1 MKNRIAL
8 VPLFV
13 LFVLAQLPAQQPLSL
28 SQAIEK
34 GLKQNFQVLIAQ
46 QEVAIAQNDNNW
58 VVAGKYPAIDFT
70 LNVNNGYQQNNN
82 PASFL
87 REFYSVS
94 SGIQPGVEAVWVLF
108 DGYRVRFTKQQLE
121 TLERLSQGN
130 AQVAV
135 ENAIESV
142 ILAYYNALVE
152 REQLEVRERV
162 LTLSRDRLSYE
173 RVRQEYGQAGAFDV
187 LQTQDAYIND
197 SMSYLIQRT
206 TFENALRNLNTTMG
220 EPDLSV
226 RYTLTDQLAYEAP
239 AYELEALRSRMLANN
254 RSLQNLQVNRELA
267 RIQTDLRETTRQPRV
282 DVRTGMVYNFNRN
295 HASTGIFA
303 SGEERDLGGI
313 QSSSFNGF
321 INFSASYTLF
331 DWGLRQRQIERAK
344 MEELIAQLNIND
356 LQRTLSNNLENTL
369 AEYNNQKELLA
380 VTTQLVN
387 NAQRNLEIAEE
398 RFRGGLINSFDYR
411 TIQLG
416 YINATQSQLN
426 AYFNLKTTE
435 TELIRL
441 IGGLVR

>member
-1 MKNRIAL
+1 MKKRVAL
-8 VPLFV
+8 VCQ
-13 LFVLAQLPAQQPLSL
+13 LAVFAMVSLQAQESLSL

-34 GLKQNFQVLIAQ
+34 GLKQNFQVQIAER
-46 QEVAIAQNDNNW
+46 EVAIAQNDNNW
-58 VVAGKYPAIDFT
+58 AVAGKYPAIDLT
-70 LNVNNGYQQNNN
+70 LNVNNNYQQTNN

-87 REFYSVS
+87 REFYSVG
-94 SGIQPGVEAVWVLF
+94 SGVQPGIEAVWILF
-108 DGYRVRFTKQQLE
+108 NGYRIRFTKQQLE

-152 REQLEVRERV
+152 REQLQVRQRV
-162 LTLSRDRLSYE
+162 LNLSRDRLSYE
-173 RVRQEYGQAGAFDV
+173 RVRQEYGQASSFDV
-187 LQTQDAYIND
+187 LQTNDAYIND

-226 RYTLTDQLAYEAP
+226 RFTLTDQLAYEAP
-239 AYELEALRSRMLANN
+239 VYDIEALRSRMLANN
-254 RSLQNLQVNRELA
+254 RSLQNLQVSRELA
-267 RIQTDLRETTRQPRV
+267 RIQTDLRETTRLPRI
-282 DVRTGMVYNFNRN
+282 DLRTGAVYNYNKN
-295 HASTGIFA
+295 HAATGIFS

-313 QSSSFNGF
+313 KSSSFNGF

-331 DWGLRQRQIERAK
+331 DWGLRQRQIERSK
-344 MEELIAQLNIND
+344 MEELIAQLNISD
-356 LQRTLSNNLENTL
+356 LQRTLTNNLENTW
-369 AEYNNQKELLA
+369 AQYNNQKELLD

-435 TELIRL
+435 TELVRL

>member
-1 MKNRIAL
+1 MKKRFAL
-8 VPLFV
+8 VCQ
-13 LFVLAQLPAQQPLSL
+13 LAIFTAFNLQAQESLSL

-34 GLKQNFQVLIAQ
+34 GLKNNFQVQIAER
-46 QEVAIAQNDNNW
+46 EVAIAQNDNNW
-58 VVAGKYPAIDFT
+58 AVAGKYPSIDLS
-70 LNVNNGYQQNNN
+70 LNVNNAYQQNSN

-87 REFYSVS
+87 REFYSIG
-94 SGIQPGVEAVWVLF
+94 SGVQPGVEATLILF
-108 DGYRVRFTKQQLE
+108 DGYRIRFTKQQLE

-152 REQLEVRERV
+152 REQVEVRERV
-162 LTLSRDRLSYE
+162 LNLSRDRLSYE
-173 RVRQEYGQAGAFDV
+173 RVRQEYGQASSFDV

-206 TFENALRNLNTTMG
+206 TYENALRNLNTTMG
-220 EPDLSV
+220 EPNLGL
-226 RYTLTDQLAYEAP
+226 RFNLTDNLAYEAP
-239 AYELEALRSRMLANN
+239 AYDLEALRTRMLANN
-254 RSLQNLQVNRELA
+254 RSLQNLQINRELA
-267 RIQTDLRETTRQPRV
+267 RIQTNIQETTKKPRV
-282 DVRTGMVYNFNRN
+282 EARTGMVYNFNRN
-295 HASTGIFA
+295 HAATGIFS

-344 MEELIAQLNIND
+344 MEELITQLNIND
-356 LQRTLSNNLENTL
+356 LQRTLTNNLEIAL
-369 AEYNNQKELLA
+369 AQYNNQKELLS

-398 RFRGGLINSFDYR
+398 RFRGGLINAFDYR

-435 TELIRL
+435 TELVRL

>member
-1 MKNRIAL
+1 MKKRVAL
-8 VPLFV
+8 VCQ
-13 LFVLAQLPAQQPLSL
+13 LAVFAMTGLQAQESLSL

-34 GLKQNFQVLIAQ
+34 GLKQNFQVQIAER
-46 QEVAIAQNDNNW
+46 EVAIAQNDNNW
-58 VVAGKYPAIDFT
+58 AVAGKYPSIDLT
-70 LNVNNGYQQNNN
+70 LNVNNNYQQTNN

-87 REFYSVS
+87 REFYSIG
-94 SGIQPGVEAVWVLF
+94 SGVQPGIEAVWILF
-108 DGYRVRFTKQQLE
+108 DGYRIRFTKQQLE

-152 REQLEVRERV
+152 SEQLQVRQRV
-162 LTLSRDRLSYE
+162 LNLSRDRLSYE
-173 RVRQEYGQAGAFDV
+173 RVRQEYGQASSFDV
-187 LQTQDAYIND
+187 LQTNDAYIND

-206 TFENALRNLNTTMG
+206 TYENALRNLNTTMG

-226 RYTLTDQLAYEAP
+226 RFTLTDQLAYEAP
-239 AYELEALRSRMLANN
+239 VYDLEALRSRMLANN
-254 RSLQNLQVNRELA
+254 RSLQNLQVSRELA
-267 RIQTDLRETTRQPRV
+267 RIQTDLRETTRQPRI
-282 DVRTGMVYNFNRN
+282 DLRTGAVYNYNRN

-313 QSSSFNGF
+313 TSSSFNGF

-331 DWGLRQRQIERAK
+331 DWGLRQRQIERSK

-356 LQRTLSNNLENTL
+356 LQRTLTNNLENTW
-369 AEYNNQKELLA
+369 AQYNNQKELLD